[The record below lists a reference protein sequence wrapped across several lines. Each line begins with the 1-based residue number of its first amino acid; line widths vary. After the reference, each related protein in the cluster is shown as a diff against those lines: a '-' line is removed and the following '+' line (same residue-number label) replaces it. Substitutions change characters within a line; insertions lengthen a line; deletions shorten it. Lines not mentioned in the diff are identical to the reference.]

1 MPMDPDQKS
10 ALDRVKRRYNISC
23 GVTEEKKE
31 TKSFKAFKVE
41 PKKENKTED
50 KSSDTKKEVK

>member
-1 MPMDPDQKS
+1 MDPDQQA
-10 ALDRVKRRYNISC
+10 ALDRVKRRYQISC

-31 TKSFKAFKVE
+31 TKSFQAFKVE
-41 PKKENKTED
+41 PKKENNTGD